1 MTATVARARR
11 TEHVLSVQAVVVN
24 DRVLAVRRGIVVT
37 NRLGAVMR
45 VLQGWPA
52 YMVAVYG
59 VMV

>member
-24 DRVLAVRRGIVVT
+24 DRVLAVRIVVT

-45 VLQGWPA
+45 VPQGWPA